1 VLGLNS
7 LASRGRRVKLPHRA
21 TRRPGNPDTGHVA
34 TKAREAI
41 RQSRRDRINGSGGE
55 GDDRNFLSCLVG
67 GKRSPL
73 PIDFGRNAGVNCQSR
88 DTSGFRAINA
98 RQKIHL
104 REEHM
109 LGRALGGIAAIA
121 MSSWFSVAQAQD
133 IKLYAFSSGALTIGK
148 GILQNLAPVEPPI
161 QIPVGFFVIKH
172 PKGNVLFDTGN
183 NDRIIKDP
191 SYWGA
196 SFTALKPVNTPDV
209 AIDTQLGKIDL
220 KPDDIKY
227 VVASHLHLDHG
238 GNVGKFP
245 NSTIVVQ
252 KDEIQ
257 NAFWPKAGTGGPY
270 MIGDVLPLRAEN
282 KDYPNA
288 VKMLQLEGDLD
299 LFGDGTLMVKRWV
312 GHTPGSQMMTV
323 RLKNTGL
330 IILTGDNVYF
340 RENVEKS
347 LPPNIVLAYN
357 PSGILA
363 AYEWIRH
370 VMATEKADFFTA
382 HDPDAF
388 KAMKKAPEFYD

>member
-1 VLGLNS
+1 M
-7 LASRGRRVKLPHRA
+7 KLPHRA

-41 RQSRRDRINGSGGE
+41 RQSRRDRINGSSGE

-67 GKRSPL
+67 GKRSPFRL
-73 PIDFGRNAGVNCQSR
+73 TSEKTRVLTLRAVT
-88 DTSGFRAINA
+88 TSGLGAINA
-98 RQKIHL
+98 RQTVRPPTGGTHVAQSARRNRRNRHEQFL
-104 REEHM
+104 R
-109 LGRALGGIAAIA
+109 L
-121 MSSWFSVAQAQD
+121 AQAQD

-161 QIPVGFFVIKH
+161 QVPVGFFVIKH

-209 AIDTQLGKIDL
+209 AIDTQLGKIGL

-270 MIGDVLPLRAEN
+270 MIGDFLPLRAEN

-370 VMATEKADFFTA
+370 MMATEKADFFTA